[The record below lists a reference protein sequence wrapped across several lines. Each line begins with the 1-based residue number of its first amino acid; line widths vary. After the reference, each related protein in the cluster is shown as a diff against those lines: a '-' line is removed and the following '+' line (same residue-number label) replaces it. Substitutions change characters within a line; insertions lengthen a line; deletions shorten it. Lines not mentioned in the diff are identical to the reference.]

1 MNTEQIKQI
10 AQKVNT
16 AVVNVE
22 KYFALG
28 DNHYCFFS
36 YYFEI
41 TNEDNFQ
48 VKIIYFKK
56 SITNQPASKWEMQ
69 DIVYT
74 RPKNDSSDLNKWT
87 TQDTIDTNFSNHLL
101 GLFENHLEQLQEYI
115 QGKTEFKKIFKDNY
129 GKDKTSFFVKPLY
142 NTIAEA
148 GMFIGSTL
156 LANADSDLENKIKN
170 VTSQRNTEN
179 NNTMAVTS
187 DILKNIE
194 LPKGTLS
201 ITNIELN
208 NAFRISYQ

>member
-1 MNTEQIKQI
+1 MNLSELI
-10 AQKVNT
+10 QKVNT

-56 SITNQPASKWEMQ
+56 DKPATKPTPKWEMQ

-74 RPKNDSSDLNKWT
+74 KPKNAKSSDLDKWT
-87 TQDTIDTNFSNHLL
+87 HQGTTDTNLSNHLL

-115 QGKTEFKKIFKDNY
+115 QGKTEFKKIFKNNY
-129 GKDKTSFFVKPLY
+129 RQDKTSFLIKASY

-156 LANADSDLENKIKN
+156 LANADSDLENKIKD
-170 VTSQRNTEN
+170 VTSQRNTGN

-187 DILKNIE
+187 NILKSIE
-194 LPKGTLS
+194 LPKGTLT